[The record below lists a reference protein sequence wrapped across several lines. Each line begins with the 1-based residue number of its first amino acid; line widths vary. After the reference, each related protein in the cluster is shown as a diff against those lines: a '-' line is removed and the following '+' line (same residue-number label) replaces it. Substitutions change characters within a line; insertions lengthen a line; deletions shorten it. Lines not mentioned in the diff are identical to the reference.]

1 MSKGVV
7 LFAYNNPKLDY
18 VKLSILA
25 GKLANKYLKVPV
37 SLITDSST
45 LAWAKESKVYDLL
58 KETFENI
65 IIDELENVNNYRI
78 LHDGSTQDKI
88 PFKNNSRFRV
98 WDLTPYDR
106 TLLIDSDYLV
116 FSDAL
121 SQYWNLDQDFLISP
135 SIKDIH
141 VKDRMAHN
149 DRYISDVG
157 ITMKWAT
164 TIMFTKNKNSK
175 VIFDHVKNIY
185 ENYTQYAEI
194 YRYDSRIYRNDIA
207 FSIACHT
214 AAGFIPDQDYF
225 LPPVLSTIDKDILYD
240 VRDDGRLIFLIDKMQ
255 STGYLPVST
264 KNLDMHVMNK
274 QSIIRNYDS
283 IMELL

>member
-7 LFAYNNPKLDY
+7 LFAYNNPQLDY

-45 LAWAKESKVYDLL
+45 LAWAKESKVYNLL
-58 KETFENI
+58 KDTFENI
-65 IIDELENVNNYRI
+65 VIDELENVNNYRI
-78 LHDGSTQDKI
+78 LHDGTTQDKI
-88 PFKNNSRFRV
+88 PFKNNSRFRI

-116 FSDAL
+116 FSDTL
-121 SQYWNLDQDFLISP
+121 SQYWNIDQDFLISP
-135 SIKDIH
+135 AIKDIH

-157 ITMKWAT
+157 IRMKWAT
-164 TIMFTKNKNSK
+164 TIMFTKNENSK

-185 ENYTQYAEI
+185 KNYTQYAEI

-214 AAGFIPDQDYF
+214 AAGFVSDQNYF

-240 VRDDGRLIFLIDKMQ
+240 VRDDSRLIFLIDKMQ

-264 KNLDMHVMNK
+264 KNLDIHVMNK

-283 IMELL
+283 IMGLL